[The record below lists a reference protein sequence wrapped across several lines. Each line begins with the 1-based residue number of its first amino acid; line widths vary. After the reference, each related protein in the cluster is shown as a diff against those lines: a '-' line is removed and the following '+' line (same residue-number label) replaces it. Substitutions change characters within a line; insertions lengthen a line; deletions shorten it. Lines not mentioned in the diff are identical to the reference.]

1 MVPLMLY
8 AFKLAWLV
16 VIAVTVGPTPTPL
29 FLPALAVAW
38 SRITAP
44 DGATGA

>member
-1 MVPLMLY
+1 MPY

-16 VIAVTVGPTPTPL
+16 VVAVTVGPTLMPL

-38 SRITAP
+38 SRITATEAAA
-44 DGATGA
+44 GA